1 MSKKKN
7 TVRYCECG
15 APLPAD
21 EPKAKL
27 CQACRKRRLEEQRA
41 EHRSLSVEDEA
52 RRNGEMNIH
61 GMGHI
66 RTVREVNQ
74 IANALG
80 ISYGNTVSR
89 GYDKKPGKMVPVYAE
104 NAGTV
109 VSIRPGKRIGR
120 DPFDGKTV
128 KTCSVLKNGKTVE
141 VNYCHIIGIAVSE
154 GQNFSQGDLVGYIWN
169 EGVENGGQEAGENM

>member
-1 MSKKKN
+1 MSKKET
-7 TVRYCECG
+7 TVRYCKCG

-27 CQACRKRRLEEQRA
+27 CQACRQRRLEEQRT
-41 EHRSLSVEDEA
+41 EHRSLSVENEA
-52 RRNGEMNIH
+52 RRNGEMNTP
-61 GMGHI
+61 GMDHI

-74 IANALG
+74 IANDLG

-109 VSIRPGKRIGR
+109 VSIRASEKIGR

-128 KTCSVLKNGKTVE
+128 KVCSVLENGKTVE
-141 VNYCHIIGIAVSE
+141 VNYCHIIGVVVCE
-154 GQNFSQGDLVGYIWN
+154 GQCLKREDLIGYIWN
-169 EGVENGGQEAGENM
+169 EGSKEDME